1 MPRAPE
7 FTYVIDLYRDRLNEV
22 IPNAVGRLIEAGEAS
37 SRLQGLALAEAA
49 GALVAYAR
57 RLDRTRPEAAS
68 EARGDAAR
76 LLACAQHV
84 LDEPED
90 ARALALLR
98 LLKLR
103 GRAAADFSE
112 ELATSAERA
121 AAAVL
126 VVEPLGGAHDL
137 YAQAQLADTAQSL
150 LRTAVTHQYRADRL
164 RAAPPSTPDRAAMRR
179 AMTCRPAPQA
189 IDHGPQVLGEIHPRA
204 VASAARLLGLAV
216 REPVDEPAV
225 DAAPSGS
232 EEVPGL

>member
-1 MPRAPE
+1 MPRASE
-7 FTYVIDLYRDRLNEV
+7 FTYVIDLYRERLNEL
-22 IPNAVGRLIEAGEAS
+22 IPNAVGRLLAAGAAS
-37 SRLQGLALAEAA
+37 APLEGLAVAEAA

-57 RLDRTRPEAAS
+57 RLDRTAPEVAA

-103 GRAAADFSE
+103 GRGAADFAE
-112 ELATSAERA
+112 QLAMSLERA

-126 VVEPLGGAHDL
+126 VIEPLGGAADL
-137 YAQAQLADTAQSL
+137 SAQAQLADTAQSL
-150 LRTAVTHQYRADRL
+150 LRTAVAHQYRADRL
-164 RAAPPSTPDRAAMRR
+164 RAAPPSTPDRVAMRR
-179 AMTCRPAPQA
+179 AMARRPAPQV
-189 IDHGPQVLGEIHPRA
+189 IDRGPQVLGEIHPRA

-216 REPVDEPAV
+216 RERVNEPAV
-225 DAAPSGS
+225 DAATSGS